1 MRYVVLFEDDP
12 AKADIRPKLM
22 PDHQAFLKRNAGAI
36 LGAGPLAEAGGAP
49 AGGLWN
55 VEAGGFE
62 AVMRLVHEDPFWPTG
77 LRKSVRVLQ
86 WKRVFADGRSLI
98 A

>member
-36 LGAGPLAEAGGAP
+36 LEAGPL
-49 AGGLWN
+49 
-55 VEAGGFE
+55 VEAGAPRPAGFE
-62 AVMRLVHEDPFWPTG
+62 MSKPAASKP
-77 LRKSVRVLQ
+77 
-86 WKRVFADGRSLI
+86 
-98 A
+98 